1 MIPLDQI
8 QYVKQEADLK
18 KVVESLGVELRRAG
32 ANWVGKCP
40 FHNEKTG
47 SFTVHPRN
55 NHWKCYGCNE
65 GGNAIDFVMKKKGCD
80 FVEAVKYVADIIGYT
95 LTDDYHETTEQR
107 QVRERKMEQVDV
119 NKLAVVWFQNRLME
133 NKQALAYIN
142 ERGWSDETLQQWE
155 IGYAP
160 NDWNALW
167 DYLRKEK
174 KVPYDVLTR
183 STLFKKNKNGTGY
196 YCRFRDRIMF
206 PILST
211 GGEPIAFSGR
221 IVPWYQA
228 EPSEKVAK
236 YINSTGD
243 EDDRNTIY
251 VKGETLF
258 GWNFARAEA
267 SKLGEVVLVEGNPD
281 VIKMHQLGIRNVVA
295 ACGTAL
301 TKKHAA
307 ILAKTVSRAV
317 LLYDSDPAGQN
328 ATEKNGKVLLES
340 GVMTYTLTIPDDTYK
355 VKDLREDKGKEKWEG
370 VIVDEA
376 KDDWVVYVV
385 KGEEKPLVAG
395 YSDGERFYNI
405 KGEEVEKLVWPK
417 ATPEPY
423 YNGKKQDPDTFFKNA
438 DHFRDFTKKRKSW
451 FVYVAEKRKVAMGD
465 DPDPAEVATVAAE
478 LAKLLLTRDEGEH
491 MGYVD
496 QLAKIIPPKK
506 VWNAAIK
513 QAKQKTTKELNSA
526 GFDKEQEKMIDE
538 YGFFVRNHCYHVIA
552 NQDGGYRQVSN
563 FELEPLFHIESTI
576 NAKRLY
582 RLTNNRGIRR
592 ELEIAQKDMVSLTA
606 FKTKVESFGNFLFTG
621 TDGDLNKIKAY
632 LYEHT
637 KTCREVEQL
646 GWQREGFW
654 AWSNGVLD
662 DNGEM
667 RSIDELGS
675 VEAKGQWYYL
685 PALSSFFKADTQ
697 LFQFERRFIHTP
709 SGTDLN
715 TLAEKM
721 LVVYSDNA
729 IVGIGYTLATLFRD
743 YIFRRF
749 NSFPMLNI
757 FGQKGT
763 GKTEMAITL
772 LHLFGNHADGLN
784 MTNATLPAL
793 ADHVSHCRNALVHID
808 EYKNSVEYD
817 KIEFLKGLYDGTGRS
832 RMNMDRD
839 KKKEMTPVDCGII
852 LTGQERTTADNALFS
867 RVIYITVSQTV
878 FSAEQ
883 NAAYEDLKR
892 YEKQGLTCITNE
904 LLAQREWVLEN
915 YEKQL
920 AITKEEMRQATDTRH
935 IEGRILQNWTMVL
948 AMLRT
953 LEGRIALP
961 FSYDQDLKVFV
972 EGMERQNGE
981 VKSSNEIA
989 NFWVAVETMLTNGD
1003 IETGYDLK
1011 LYFGKSDVRCH
1022 KGSGESRQEMNYSQ
1036 TYDVIYLSTSRVFKL
1051 YAKLMKGTKDSKS
1064 SIIDEGSLR
1073 HYLTAQDEYM
1083 GECVKMFKVPT
1094 RLRQNPSEGKSFTV
1108 SGQAL
1113 TVLQKANRSL
1123 VFNYAK
1129 LVENYG
1135 IDLNVESKID
1145 EDNPAN
1151 DVEVPY

>member
-8 QYVKQEADLK
+8 QQIKQEAELK
-18 KVVESLGVELRRAG
+18 QVVESLGVELKRAG
-32 ANWVGKCP
+32 ANYVGRCP

-47 SFTVHPRN
+47 SFYVHPRN
-55 NHWKCYGCNE
+55 QHWKCYGCGE

-80 FVEAVKYVADIIGYT
+80 FTEAVKYVADVIGFT
-95 LTDDYHETTEQR
+95 ITDDYHETAEQR
-107 QVRERKMEQVDV
+107 QVRERKMQQVDV
-119 NKLAVVWFQNRLME
+119 NKLAVVWFQEQLRNNEEAM
-133 NKQALAYIN
+133 AYVKS
-142 ERGWSDETLQQWE
+142 RGWSDETLQQWE

-160 NDWNALW
+160 DDWSALFEW
-167 DYLRKEK
+167 LRKEK
-174 KVPYDVLTR
+174 KVAYDVLTR
-183 STLFKKNKNGTGY
+183 STLFGKSKQGTY
-196 YCRFRDRIMF
+196 YSVFRDRIMF
-206 PILST
+206 PILNAS
-211 GGEPIAFSGR
+211 GDPVAFSGR
-221 IVPWYQA
+221 ILHG
-228 EPSEKVAK
+228 ETEKNRGK
-236 YINSTGD
+236 YINSSGNEKD
-243 EDDRNTIY
+243 PNNIY

-258 GWNFARAEA
+258 GWNFARRTAVDQ
-267 SKLGEVVLVEGNPD
+267 GEVVLVEGNPD
-281 VIKMHQLGIRNVVA
+281 TIKMHQIGIGNVVA

-301 TKKHAA
+301 TPMQAKTLARSVRQA
-307 ILAKTVSRAV
+307 IL
-317 LLYDSDPAGQN
+317 LSDNDKAGQK
-328 ATEKNGKVLLES
+328 ATERNGRVLLEA
-340 GVMTYTLTIPDDTYK
+340 GVMVYTLTIP
-355 VKDLREDKGKEKWEG
+355 EQEG
-370 VIVDEA
+370 E
-376 KDDWVVYVV
+376 
-385 KGEEKPLVAG
+385 
-395 YSDGERFYNI
+395 
-405 KGEEVEKLVWPK
+405 
-417 ATPEPY
+417 
-423 YNGKKQDPDTFFKNA
+423 KQDPDTFFRDG
-438 DHFRDFTKKRKSW
+438 DHFREFKKTRKSW
-451 FVYVAEKRKVAMGD
+451 FQYIAERRKAEIGA

-478 LAKLLLTRDEGEH
+478 LAKLLLTRDEGER

-513 QAKQKTTKELNSA
+513 QANQKTTKELNSA

-538 YGFFVRNHCYHVIA
+538 YGFFVRNHCYHIIA

-721 LVVYSDNA
+721 LVVYGDNA

-867 RVIYITVSQTV
+867 RVIYLTVSQTV

-961 FSYDQDLKVFV
+961 FNYDQALKVFV
-972 EGMERQNGE
+972 EGMERQNSE

-1022 KGSGESRQEMNYSQ
+1022 KGSGVSRQEMNYSQ

-1094 RLRQNPSEGKSFTV
+1094 RLRQNPGEGKSFTE

-1135 IDLNVESKID
+1135 IDLNVESKMD

>member
-8 QYVKQEADLK
+8 QQIKQEAELK
-18 KVVESLGVELRRAG
+18 QVVESLGVELKRAG
-32 ANWVGKCP
+32 ANYVGRCP

-47 SFTVHPRN
+47 SFYVHPRN
-55 NHWKCYGCNE
+55 QHWKCYGCGE

-80 FVEAVKYVADIIGYT
+80 FTEAVKYVADVIGFT
-95 LTDDYHETTEQR
+95 ITDDYHETAEQR
-107 QVRERKMEQVDV
+107 QVRERKMQQVDV
-119 NKLAVVWFQNRLME
+119 NRLAVVWFQEQLRN
-133 NKQALAYIN
+133 NKEAMAYVKS
-142 ERGWSDETLQQWE
+142 RGWSDETLQQWE

-160 NDWNALW
+160 DDWSALFEW
-167 DYLRKEK
+167 LRKEK
-174 KVPYDVLTR
+174 KVAYDVLTR
-183 STLFKKNKNGTGY
+183 STLFGKSKQGTY
-196 YCRFRDRIMF
+196 YSVFRDRIMF
-206 PILST
+206 PILNAS
-211 GGEPIAFSGR
+211 GDPVAFSGR
-221 IVPWYQA
+221 ILHG
-228 EPSEKVAK
+228 ETEKNRGK
-236 YINSTGD
+236 YINSSGNEKD
-243 EDDRNTIY
+243 PNNIY

-258 GWNFARAEA
+258 GWNFARRTAVDQ
-267 SKLGEVVLVEGNPD
+267 GEVVLVEGNPD
-281 VIKMHQLGIRNVVA
+281 TIKMHQIGICNVVA

-301 TKKHAA
+301 TPMQAKT
-307 ILAKTVSRAV
+307 LAKNVRQAI
-317 LLYDSDPAGQN
+317 LLYDSDKAGQK
-328 ATEKNGKVLLES
+328 ATERNGRVLLEA
-340 GVMTYTLTIPDDTYK
+340 GVMVYTLTIP
-355 VKDLREDKGKEKWEG
+355 EQEG
-370 VIVDEA
+370 E
-376 KDDWVVYVV
+376 
-385 KGEEKPLVAG
+385 
-395 YSDGERFYNI
+395 
-405 KGEEVEKLVWPK
+405 
-417 ATPEPY
+417 
-423 YNGKKQDPDTFFKNA
+423 KQDPDTFFRDG
-438 DHFRDFTKKRKSW
+438 DHFREFKKTRKSW
-451 FVYVAEKRKVAMGD
+451 FQYIAERRKAEIGA

-478 LAKLLLTRDEGEH
+478 LAKLLLTRDEGER

-513 QAKQKTTKELNSA
+513 QANQKTTKELNNA

-538 YGFFVRNHCYHVIA
+538 YGFFVRNHCYHIIA

-721 LVVYSDNA
+721 LVVYGDNA

-867 RVIYITVSQTV
+867 RVIYLTVSQTV

-961 FSYDQDLKVFV
+961 FNYDQALKVFV

-1022 KGSGESRQEMNYSQ
+1022 KGSGVSRQEMNYSQ

-1094 RLRQNPSEGKSFTV
+1094 RLRQNPGEGRSFTE

-1113 TVLQKANRSL
+1113 QVLQKANRSL

-1135 IDLNVESKID
+1135 IDLKVESKVD
-1145 EDNPAN
+1145 EDNPVN
-1151 DVEVPY
+1151 DIEVPY

>member
-32 ANWVGKCP
+32 ANWVGRCP

-55 NHWKCYGCNE
+55 NHWKCYGCGE

-80 FVEAVKYVADIIGYT
+80 FIEAVKYVADIIGYT
-95 LTDDYHETTEQR
+95 LTDDYHETAEQR

-119 NKLAVVWFQNRLME
+119 NKLAVVWFQNQLKA
-133 NKQALAYIN
+133 NKQALAYVK
-142 ERGWSDETLQQWE
+142 ERGWNDDTVQQWE

-160 NDWNALW
+160 SDWNALW
-167 DYLRKEK
+167 DFLRKEK

-183 STLFKKNKNGTGY
+183 STLFKQNKNGTGY

-221 IVPWYQA
+221 IVPWYQV
-228 EPSEKVAK
+228 EPGEKVAK

-317 LLYDSDPAGQN
+317 LLYDSDSAGQK

-340 GVMTYTLTIPDDTYK
+340 GVMAYTLTIPDT
-355 VKDLREDKGKEKWEG
+355 
-370 VIVDEA
+370 VDEA
-376 KDDWVVYVV
+376 T
-385 KGEEKPLVAG
+385 GEVA
-395 YSDGERFYNI
+395 
-405 KGEEVEKLVWPK
+405 
-417 ATPEPY
+417 
-423 YNGKKQDPDTFFKNA
+423 KQDPDTFFENA
-438 DHFRDFTKKRKSW
+438 DHFRDFAKMRKSW
-451 FVYVAEKRKVAMGD
+451 FVYVAEKRKAAMGD
-465 DPDPAEVATVAAE
+465 DPDPTEVSGVASE
-478 LAKLLLTRDEGEH
+478 LAPLLLKREEGER
-491 MGYVD
+491 MGHID

-506 VWNAAIK
+506 VWNAAMK
-513 QAKQKTTKELNSA
+513 QADRKQTREVNEQGYTKEQVA
-526 GFDKEQEKMIDE
+526 MIDE
-538 YGFFVRNHCYHVIA
+538 YRFCEKNNGYCMQR
-552 NQDGGYRQVSN
+552 DLEGGYRVVSN
-563 FELEPLFHIESTI
+563 FVLQPLFHIESTV

-582 RLTNNRGIRR
+582 RMTNNKGLVQD
-592 ELEIAQKDMVSLTA
+592 LEIPQKDMVSLAA
-606 FKTKVESFGNFLFTG
+606 FQTRVESAGNFIFEG
-621 TDGDLNKIKAY
+621 SNSDLMTIKRY

-637 KTCREVEQL
+637 KTCKEVEQL

-654 AWSNGVLD
+654 AWSNGILDEQNEFRTLD
-662 DNGEM
+662 D
-667 RSIDELGS
+667 LGT
-675 VEAKGQWYYL
+675 VEVRKQWYYL
-685 PALSSFFKADTQ
+685 PALSSFYKADTQ
-697 LFQFERRFIHTP
+697 LFQFERRFIHTG
-709 SGTDLN
+709 SSADLH
-715 TLAEKM
+715 TLASKM
-721 LVVYSDNA
+721 LTVYGDNA
-729 IVGIGYTLATLFRD
+729 VVGIGFYLTTLFRD
-743 YIFRRF
+743 FIFRRF
-749 NSFPMLNI
+749 NSFPILNI

-772 LHLFGNHADGLN
+772 LKLFGNHGDGLN
-784 MTNATLPAL
+784 MTNSTLPAM

-867 RVIYITVSQTV
+867 RVIYLTVSQTV

-883 NAAYEDLKR
+883 NAAYEDLKK

-904 LLAQREWVLEN
+904 LLAQREYVLAN

-920 AITKEEMRQATDTRH
+920 ANTKEELRQATDTRH

-953 LEGRIALP
+953 LDGRVALP
-961 FSYDQDLKVFV
+961 FDYGKALSVFV
-972 EGMERQNGE
+972 NGMERQNGE

-1003 IETGYDLK
+1003 IETNYDLK
-1011 LYFGKSDVRCH
+1011 LYFGKSDVTAY
-1022 KGSGESRQEMNYSQ
+1022 KGSGVNRQPINYSQ
-1036 TYDVIYLSTSRVFKL
+1036 PLDVVYLSTSRVFKL
-1051 YAKLMKGTKDSKS
+1051 YAKLMKGTKDNKS

-1083 GECVKMFKVPT
+1083 GECVKQFRVPT
-1094 RLRQNPSEGKSFTV
+1094 RLRDNPNNGKSFTE
-1108 SGQAL
+1108 SGQQVTA
-1113 TVLQKANRSL
+1113 LQKANRSL

-1135 IDLNVESKID
+1135 IDLNVESQVD
-1145 EDNPAN
+1145 EDSDINN
-1151 DVEVPY
+1151 IEKPY

>member
-80 FVEAVKYVADIIGYT
+80 FIEAVKYVADIIGYT
-95 LTDDYHETTEQR
+95 LTDDYHETAEQR

-119 NKLAVVWFQNRLME
+119 NKLAVVWFQNRLRE
-133 NKQALAYIN
+133 NKQALAYIK

-183 STLFKKNKNGTGY
+183 STLFKQNKNGTGY
-196 YCRFRDRIMF
+196 YSRFRDRIMF

-228 EPSEKVAK
+228 EQGEKVAK

-317 LLYDSDPAGQN
+317 LLYDSDSAGQK

-340 GVMTYTLTIPDDTYK
+340 GVMTYTLTIPDT
-355 VKDLREDKGKEKWEG
+355 
-370 VIVDEA
+370 VDEA
-376 KDDWVVYVV
+376 T
-385 KGEEKPLVAG
+385 GEVA
-395 YSDGERFYNI
+395 
-405 KGEEVEKLVWPK
+405 
-417 ATPEPY
+417 
-423 YNGKKQDPDTFFKNA
+423 KQDPDTFFESA
-438 DHFRDFTKKRKSW
+438 DHFRDFTKMRKSW
-451 FVYVAEKRKVAMGD
+451 FVYVAEKRKAAMGD
-465 DPDPAEVATVAAE
+465 DPDPTEVSGVASE
-478 LAKLLLTRDEGEH
+478 LAPLLLKREEGER
-491 MGYVD
+491 MGHID

-506 VWNAAIK
+506 VWNAALK
-513 QAKQKTTKELNSA
+513 QADRKQTREVNEQGYTKEQVA
-526 GFDKEQEKMIDE
+526 MIDE
-538 YGFFVRNHCYHVIA
+538 YRFCEKNNGYCMQR
-552 NQDGGYRQVSN
+552 DLEGGYRVVSN
-563 FELEPLFHIESTI
+563 FVLQPLFHIESTV

-582 RLTNNRGIRR
+582 RMTNNKGLVQD
-592 ELEIAQKDMVSLTA
+592 LEIPQKDMVSLAA
-606 FKTKVESFGNFLFTG
+606 FQTRVESAGNFIFEG
-621 TDGDLNKIKAY
+621 SNSDLMTIKRY

-637 KTCREVEQL
+637 KTCKEVEQL

-654 AWSNGVLD
+654 AWSNGILDEQNEFRTLD
-662 DNGEM
+662 D
-667 RSIDELGS
+667 LGT
-675 VEAKGQWYYL
+675 VEVRKQWYYL
-685 PALSSFFKADTQ
+685 PALSSFYKADTQ
-697 LFQFERRFIHTP
+697 LFQFERRFIHTG
-709 SGTDLN
+709 SSADLH
-715 TLAEKM
+715 TLASKM
-721 LVVYSDNA
+721 LTVYGDNA
-729 IVGIGYTLATLFRD
+729 VVGIGFYLTTLFRD
-743 YIFRRF
+743 FIFRRF
-749 NSFPMLNI
+749 NSFPILNI

-772 LHLFGNHADGLN
+772 LKLFGNHGDGLN
-784 MTNATLPAL
+784 MTNSTLPAM

-867 RVIYITVSQTV
+867 RVIYLTVSQTV

-883 NAAYEDLKR
+883 NAAYEDLKK

-904 LLAQREWVLEN
+904 LLAQREYVLAN

-920 AITKEEMRQATDTRH
+920 ANTKEELRQATDTRH

-953 LEGRIALP
+953 LDGRIELP
-961 FSYDQDLKVFV
+961 FDYNKALSVFV
-972 EGMERQNGE
+972 NGMERQNGE

-1003 IETGYDLK
+1003 IETNYDLK
-1011 LYFGKSDVRCH
+1011 LYFGKNDVKCY
-1022 KGSGESRQEMNYSQ
+1022 KGSGVSRQEVCYSQ
-1036 TYDVIYLSTSRVFKL
+1036 PLDVVYLSTSRVFKL
-1051 YAKLMKGTKDSKS
+1051 YAKLMKGTKDNKS

-1083 GECVKMFKVPT
+1083 GECVKQFRVPI
-1094 RLRQNPSEGKSFTV
+1094 RLRQNPGEGREFNEGGTELR
-1108 SGQAL
+1108 A
-1113 TVLQKANRSL
+1113 LQKANRSL

-1135 IDLNVESKID
+1135 IDLNVESRVD
-1145 EDNPAN
+1145 EDSEINN
-1151 DVEVPY
+1151 IEKPY

>member
-8 QYVKQEADLK
+8 QQIKQEAELK
-18 KVVESLGVELRRAG
+18 QVVESLGVELKRAG
-32 ANWVGKCP
+32 ANYVGRCP

-47 SFTVHPRN
+47 SFYVHPRN
-55 NHWKCYGCNE
+55 QHWKCYGCGE

-80 FVEAVKYVADIIGYT
+80 FTEAVKYVADVIGFT
-95 LTDDYHETTEQR
+95 ITDDYHETAEQR
-107 QVRERKMEQVDV
+107 QVRERKMQQVDV
-119 NKLAVVWFQNRLME
+119 NRLAVVWFQEQLRN
-133 NKQALAYIN
+133 NKEAMAYVKS
-142 ERGWSDETLQQWE
+142 RGWSDETLQQWE

-160 NDWNALW
+160 DDWSALFEW
-167 DYLRKEK
+167 LRKEK
-174 KVPYDVLTR
+174 KVAYDVLTR
-183 STLFKKNKNGTGY
+183 STLFGKSKQGTY
-196 YCRFRDRIMF
+196 YSVFRDRIMF
-206 PILST
+206 PILNAS
-211 GGEPIAFSGR
+211 GDPVAFSGR
-221 IVPWYQA
+221 ILHG
-228 EPSEKVAK
+228 ETEKNRGK
-236 YINSTGD
+236 YINSSGNEKD
-243 EDDRNTIY
+243 PNNIY

-258 GWNFARAEA
+258 GWNFARRTAVDQ
-267 SKLGEVVLVEGNPD
+267 GEVVLVEGNPD
-281 VIKMHQLGIRNVVA
+281 TIKMHQIGICNVVA

-301 TKKHAA
+301 TPMQAKT
-307 ILAKTVSRAV
+307 LAKNVRQAI
-317 LLYDSDPAGQN
+317 LLYDSDKAGQK
-328 ATEKNGKVLLES
+328 ATERNGRVLLEA
-340 GVMTYTLTIPDDTYK
+340 GVMVYTLTIP
-355 VKDLREDKGKEKWEG
+355 EQEG
-370 VIVDEA
+370 E
-376 KDDWVVYVV
+376 
-385 KGEEKPLVAG
+385 
-395 YSDGERFYNI
+395 
-405 KGEEVEKLVWPK
+405 
-417 ATPEPY
+417 
-423 YNGKKQDPDTFFKNA
+423 KQDPDTFFRDG
-438 DHFRDFTKKRKSW
+438 DHFREFKKTRKSW
-451 FVYVAEKRKVAMGD
+451 FQYIAERRKAEIGA

-478 LAKLLLTRDEGEH
+478 LAKLLLTRDEGER

-513 QAKQKTTKELNSA
+513 QANQKTTKELNSA

-538 YGFFVRNHCYHVIA
+538 YGFFVRNHCYHIIA

-721 LVVYSDNA
+721 LVVYGDNA

-867 RVIYITVSQTV
+867 RVIYLTVSQTV

-961 FSYDQDLKVFV
+961 FNYDQALKVFV

-1022 KGSGESRQEMNYSQ
+1022 KGSGVSRQEMNYSQ

-1094 RLRQNPSEGKSFTV
+1094 RLRQNPGEGRSFTE

-1113 TVLQKANRSL
+1113 QVLQKANRSL

-1135 IDLNVESKID
+1135 IDLKVESKVD
-1145 EDNPAN
+1145 EDNPVN

>member
-8 QYVKQEADLK
+8 QQIKQEAELK
-18 KVVESLGVELRRAG
+18 QVVESLGVELKRAG
-32 ANWVGKCP
+32 ANYVGRCP

-47 SFTVHPRN
+47 SFYVHPRN
-55 NHWKCYGCNE
+55 QHWKCYGCGE

-80 FVEAVKYVADIIGYT
+80 FTEAVKYVADVIGFT
-95 LTDDYHETTEQR
+95 ITDDYHETAEQR
-107 QVRERKMEQVDV
+107 QVRERKMQQVDV
-119 NKLAVVWFQNRLME
+119 NRLAVVWFQEQLRK
-133 NKQALAYIN
+133 NKEAMAYVKS
-142 ERGWSDETLQQWE
+142 RGWSDETLQQWE

-160 NDWNALW
+160 DDWSALFEW
-167 DYLRKEK
+167 LRKEK
-174 KVPYDVLTR
+174 KVAYDVLTR
-183 STLFKKNKNGTGY
+183 STLFGKSKQGTY
-196 YCRFRDRIMF
+196 YSVFRDRIMF
-206 PILST
+206 PILNAS
-211 GGEPIAFSGR
+211 GDPVAFSGR
-221 IVPWYQA
+221 ILHG
-228 EPSEKVAK
+228 ETEKNRGK
-236 YINSTGD
+236 YINSSGNEQD
-243 EDDRNTIY
+243 PNNIY

-258 GWNFARAEA
+258 GWNFARRTAVDQ
-267 SKLGEVVLVEGNPD
+267 GEVVLVEGNPD
-281 VIKMHQLGIRNVVA
+281 TIKMHQIGIGNVVA

-301 TKKHAA
+301 TPMQAKT
-307 ILAKTVSRAV
+307 LAKSVRQAI
-317 LLYDSDPAGQN
+317 LLYDSDKAGQK
-328 ATEKNGKVLLES
+328 ATERNGRVLLEA
-340 GVMTYTLTIPDDTYK
+340 GVMVYTLTIP
-355 VKDLREDKGKEKWEG
+355 EQEG
-370 VIVDEA
+370 E
-376 KDDWVVYVV
+376 
-385 KGEEKPLVAG
+385 
-395 YSDGERFYNI
+395 
-405 KGEEVEKLVWPK
+405 
-417 ATPEPY
+417 
-423 YNGKKQDPDTFFKNA
+423 KQDPDTFFRDG
-438 DHFRDFTKKRKSW
+438 DHFREFKKTRKSW
-451 FVYVAEKRKVAMGD
+451 FQYIAERRKAEIGA

-478 LAKLLLTRDEGEH
+478 LAKLLLTRDEGER

-513 QAKQKTTKELNSA
+513 QANQKTTKELNSA

-538 YGFFVRNHCYHVIA
+538 YGFFVRNHCYHIIA

-721 LVVYSDNA
+721 LVVYGDNA

-867 RVIYITVSQTV
+867 RVIYLTVSQTV

-961 FSYDQDLKVFV
+961 FNYDQALKVFV

-1022 KGSGESRQEMNYSQ
+1022 KGSGVSRQEMNYSQ

-1094 RLRQNPSEGKSFTV
+1094 RLRQNPGEGRSFTE

-1113 TVLQKANRSL
+1113 QVLQKANRSL

-1135 IDLNVESKID
+1135 IDLNVESKVD
-1145 EDNPAN
+1145 EDNPVN

>member
-55 NHWKCYGCNE
+55 NHWKCYGCGE

-80 FVEAVKYVADIIGYT
+80 FIEAVKYVADIIGYT
-95 LTDDYHETTEQR
+95 LTDDYHETAEQR

-119 NKLAVVWFQNRLME
+119 NKLAVVWFQNRLRE
-133 NKQALAYIN
+133 NKQALAYIK

-183 STLFKKNKNGTGY
+183 STLFKQNKNGTGY

-206 PILST
+206 PILNT

-228 EPSEKVAK
+228 EPGEKVAK

-243 EDDRNTIY
+243 EDDKNNIY

-317 LLYDSDPAGQN
+317 LLYDSDSAGQK

-340 GVMTYTLTIPDDTYK
+340 GVMAYTLTIPDT
-355 VKDLREDKGKEKWEG
+355 
-370 VIVDEA
+370 VDEA
-376 KDDWVVYVV
+376 T
-385 KGEEKPLVAG
+385 GEVA
-395 YSDGERFYNI
+395 
-405 KGEEVEKLVWPK
+405 
-417 ATPEPY
+417 
-423 YNGKKQDPDTFFKNA
+423 KQDPDTFFENA
-438 DHFRDFTKKRKSW
+438 DHFRDFAKMRKSW
-451 FVYVAEKRKVAMGD
+451 FVYVAEKRKAAMGE
-465 DPDPAEVATVAAE
+465 DPDPTEVSNAASE
-478 LAKLLLTRDEGEH
+478 LAPLLLKREEGER
-491 MGYVD
+491 MGHID

-506 VWNAAIK
+506 VWNAALK
-513 QAKQKTTKELNSA
+513 QADRKQTREVNEQGYTKEQVA
-526 GFDKEQEKMIDE
+526 MIDE
-538 YGFFVRNHCYHVIA
+538 YRFCEKNNGYCMQR
-552 NQDGGYRQVSN
+552 DLEGGYRVVSN
-563 FELEPLFHIESTI
+563 FVLQPLFHIESTV

-582 RLTNNRGIRR
+582 RMTNNKGLVQD
-592 ELEIAQKDMVSLTA
+592 LEIPQKDMVSLAA
-606 FKTKVESFGNFLFTG
+606 FQTRVESAGNFIFEG
-621 TDGDLNKIKAY
+621 SNSDLMTIKRY

-637 KTCREVEQL
+637 KTCKEVEQL

-654 AWSNGVLD
+654 AWSNGILDEQNEFRTLD
-662 DNGEM
+662 D
-667 RSIDELGS
+667 LGT
-675 VEAKGQWYYL
+675 VEVRKQWYYL
-685 PALSSFFKADTQ
+685 PALSSFYKADTQ
-697 LFQFERRFIHTP
+697 LFQFERRFIHTG
-709 SGTDLN
+709 SSADLHI
-715 TLAEKM
+715 LASKM
-721 LVVYSDNA
+721 LTVYGDNA
-729 IVGIGYTLATLFRD
+729 VVGIGFYLTTLFRD
-743 YIFRRF
+743 FIFRRF
-749 NSFPMLNI
+749 NSFPILNI

-772 LHLFGNHADGLN
+772 LKLFGNHGDGLN
-784 MTNATLPAL
+784 MTNSTLPAM

-867 RVIYITVSQTV
+867 RVIYLTVSQTV

-883 NAAYEDLKR
+883 NAAYEDLKK

-904 LLAQREWVLEN
+904 LLAQREYVLAN

-920 AITKEEMRQATDTRH
+920 ANTKEELRQATDTRH

-953 LEGRIALP
+953 LDGRIELP
-961 FSYDQDLKVFV
+961 FDYSKALSVFIN
-972 EGMERQNGE
+972 GMERQNGE

-1003 IETGYDLK
+1003 IETNYDLK
-1011 LYFGKSDVRCH
+1011 LYFGKSDVTAY
-1022 KGSGESRQEMNYSQ
+1022 KGSGVNRQPINYSQ
-1036 TYDVIYLSTSRVFKL
+1036 PLDVVYLSTSRVFKL
-1051 YAKLMKGTKDSKS
+1051 YAKLMKGTKDNKS

-1083 GECVKMFKVPT
+1083 GECVKQFRVPT
-1094 RLRQNPSEGKSFTV
+1094 RLRDNPNNGKSFTE
-1108 SGQAL
+1108 SGQQVTA
-1113 TVLQKANRSL
+1113 LQKANRSL

-1135 IDLNVESKID
+1135 IDLNVESQVD
-1145 EDNPAN
+1145 EDSEINN
-1151 DVEVPY
+1151 IEKPY

>member
-8 QYVKQEADLK
+8 QQIKQEAELK
-18 KVVESLGVELRRAG
+18 QVVESLGVELKRAG
-32 ANWVGKCP
+32 ANYVGRCP

-47 SFTVHPRN
+47 SFYVHPRN
-55 NHWKCYGCNE
+55 QHWKCYGCGE

-80 FVEAVKYVADIIGYT
+80 FTEAVKYVADVIGFT
-95 LTDDYHETTEQR
+95 ITDDYHETAEQR
-107 QVRERKMEQVDV
+107 QVRERKMQQVDV
-119 NKLAVVWFQNRLME
+119 NRLAVVWFQEQLRN
-133 NKQALAYIN
+133 NKEAMAYVKS
-142 ERGWSDETLQQWE
+142 RGWSDETMQQWE

-160 NDWNALW
+160 DDWSALFEW
-167 DYLRKEK
+167 LRKEK
-174 KVPYDVLTR
+174 KVAYDVLTR
-183 STLFKKNKNGTGY
+183 STLFGKSKQDTY
-196 YCRFRDRIMF
+196 YSVFRDRIMF
-206 PILST
+206 PILNAS
-211 GGEPIAFSGR
+211 GDPVAFSGR
-221 IVPWYQA
+221 ILHG
-228 EPSEKVAK
+228 ETEKNRGK
-236 YINSTGD
+236 YINSSGNGQD
-243 EDDRNTIY
+243 PNNIY

-258 GWNFARAEA
+258 GWNFARRTAVDQ
-267 SKLGEVVLVEGNPD
+267 GEVVLVEGNPD
-281 VIKMHQLGIRNVVA
+281 TIKMHQIGICNVVA

-301 TKKHAA
+301 TPMQAKT
-307 ILAKTVSRAV
+307 LAKSVRQAI
-317 LLYDSDPAGQN
+317 LLYDSDKAGQK
-328 ATEKNGKVLLES
+328 ATERNGRVLLEA
-340 GVMTYTLTIPDDTYK
+340 GVMVYTLTIP
-355 VKDLREDKGKEKWEG
+355 EQEG
-370 VIVDEA
+370 E
-376 KDDWVVYVV
+376 
-385 KGEEKPLVAG
+385 
-395 YSDGERFYNI
+395 
-405 KGEEVEKLVWPK
+405 
-417 ATPEPY
+417 
-423 YNGKKQDPDTFFKNA
+423 KQDPDTFFRDG
-438 DHFRDFTKKRKSW
+438 DHFREFKKTRKSW
-451 FVYVAEKRKVAMGD
+451 FQYIAERRKAEIGA

-478 LAKLLLTRDEGEH
+478 LAKLLLTRDEGER

-513 QAKQKTTKELNSA
+513 QANQKTTKELNSA

-538 YGFFVRNHCYHVIA
+538 YGFFVRNHCYHIIA
-552 NQDGGYRQVSN
+552 TQDGGYRQVSN
-563 FELEPLFHIESTI
+563 FEMEPLFHIESTI

-721 LVVYSDNA
+721 LVVYGDNA

-743 YIFRRF
+743 YIFHRF

-867 RVIYITVSQTV
+867 RVIYLTVSQTV

-920 AITKEEMRQATDTRH
+920 AVTKEEMRQATDTRH

-961 FSYDQDLKVFV
+961 FSYDQALKVFV

-1022 KGSGESRQEMNYSQ
+1022 KGNGVSHQEMNYSQ

-1094 RLRQNPSEGKSFTV
+1094 RLRQNPGEGKSFTE

-1135 IDLNVESKID
+1135 IDLNVESKMD
-1145 EDNPAN
+1145 EDNPAK
-1151 DVEVPY
+1151 DMEVPY

>member
-8 QYVKQEADLK
+8 QQIKQEAELK
-18 KVVESLGVELRRAG
+18 QVVESLGVELKRAG
-32 ANWVGKCP
+32 ANYVGRCP

-47 SFTVHPRN
+47 SFYVHPRN
-55 NHWKCYGCNE
+55 QHWKCYGCGE

-80 FVEAVKYVADIIGYT
+80 FTEAVKYVADVIGFT
-95 LTDDYHETTEQR
+95 ITDDYHETAEQR
-107 QVRERKMEQVDV
+107 QVRERKMQQVDV
-119 NKLAVVWFQNRLME
+119 NRLAVVWFQEQLRN
-133 NKQALAYIN
+133 NKEAMAYVKS
-142 ERGWSDETLQQWE
+142 RGWSDETLQQWE

-160 NDWNALW
+160 DDWSALFEW
-167 DYLRKEK
+167 LRKEK
-174 KVPYDVLTR
+174 KVAYDVLTR
-183 STLFKKNKNGTGY
+183 STLFGKSKQGTY
-196 YCRFRDRIMF
+196 YSVFRDRIMF
-206 PILST
+206 PILNAS
-211 GGEPIAFSGR
+211 GDPVAFSGR
-221 IVPWYQA
+221 ILHG
-228 EPSEKVAK
+228 ETEKNRGK
-236 YINSTGD
+236 YINSSGNEQD
-243 EDDRNTIY
+243 PNNIY

-258 GWNFARAEA
+258 GWNFARRTAVDQ
-267 SKLGEVVLVEGNPD
+267 GEVVLVEGNPD
-281 VIKMHQLGIRNVVA
+281 TIKMHQIGICNVVA

-301 TKKHAA
+301 TPMQAKT
-307 ILAKTVSRAV
+307 LAKSVRQAI
-317 LLYDSDPAGQN
+317 LLYDSDKAGQK
-328 ATEKNGKVLLES
+328 ATERNGRVLLEA
-340 GVMTYTLTIPDDTYK
+340 GVMVYTLTIP
-355 VKDLREDKGKEKWEG
+355 EQEG
-370 VIVDEA
+370 E
-376 KDDWVVYVV
+376 
-385 KGEEKPLVAG
+385 
-395 YSDGERFYNI
+395 
-405 KGEEVEKLVWPK
+405 
-417 ATPEPY
+417 
-423 YNGKKQDPDTFFKNA
+423 KQDPDTFFRDG
-438 DHFRDFTKKRKSW
+438 DHFREFKKTRKSW
-451 FVYVAEKRKVAMGD
+451 FQYIAERRKAEIGA

-478 LAKLLLTRDEGEH
+478 LAKLLLTRDEGER

-513 QAKQKTTKELNSA
+513 QANQKTTKELNSA

-538 YGFFVRNHCYHVIA
+538 YGFFVRNHCYHIIA

-721 LVVYSDNA
+721 LVVYGDNA

-867 RVIYITVSQTV
+867 RVIYLTVSQTV

-961 FSYDQDLKVFV
+961 FNYDQALKVFV

-1022 KGSGESRQEMNYSQ
+1022 KGSGVSRQEMNYSQ

-1094 RLRQNPSEGKSFTV
+1094 RLRQNPGEGRSFTE

-1113 TVLQKANRSL
+1113 QVLQKANRSL

-1135 IDLNVESKID
+1135 IDLKVESKVD
-1145 EDNPAN
+1145 EDNPVN

>member
-8 QYVKQEADLK
+8 QYIKQEADLK
-18 KVVESLGVELRRAG
+18 KVVENLGVKLKKTG
-32 ANWVGKCP
+32 AYYVGMCP

-47 SFTVHPRN
+47 SFTIYPRN
-55 NHWKCYGCNE
+55 NHWKCFGCGE
-65 GGNAIDFVMKKKGCD
+65 GGNAIDFVMKKQGCD
-80 FVEAVKYVADIIGYT
+80 FIEAVKYVADIIGYI

-133 NKQALAYIN
+133 NKQALAYIK

-174 KVPYDVLTR
+174 KVPYDTLTR
-183 STLFKKNKNGTGY
+183 STLFKQNKNGTGY

-228 EPSEKVAK
+228 EPGEKVAK

-307 ILAKTVSRAV
+307 TLAKTVSRAV
-317 LLYDSDPAGQN
+317 LLYDSDSAGQK

-340 GVMTYTLTIPDDTYK
+340 GVMAYTLTIPDT
-355 VKDLREDKGKEKWEG
+355 
-370 VIVDEA
+370 VDEA
-376 KDDWVVYVV
+376 T
-385 KGEEKPLVAG
+385 GEVA
-395 YSDGERFYNI
+395 
-405 KGEEVEKLVWPK
+405 
-417 ATPEPY
+417 
-423 YNGKKQDPDTFFKNA
+423 KQDPDTFFESA
-438 DHFRDFTKKRKSW
+438 DHFRDFTKMRKSW
-451 FVYVAEKRKVAMGD
+451 FAYVAEKRKAAMGD
-465 DPDPAEVATVAAE
+465 DPDPTEVSGVASE
-478 LAKLLLTRDEGEH
+478 LAPLLLKREEGER
-491 MGYVD
+491 MGHID

-506 VWNAAIK
+506 VWNAAMK
-513 QAKQKTTKELNSA
+513 QADRKQTREVNEQGYTKEQVA
-526 GFDKEQEKMIDE
+526 MIDE
-538 YGFFVRNHCYHVIA
+538 YRFCEKNNGYCMQR
-552 NQDGGYRQVSN
+552 DLEGGYRVVSN
-563 FELEPLFHIESTI
+563 FVLQPLFHIESTV

-582 RLTNNRGIRR
+582 RMTNNKGLVQD
-592 ELEIAQKDMVSLTA
+592 LEIPQKDMVSLAA
-606 FKTKVESFGNFLFTG
+606 FQTRVESAGNFIFEG
-621 TDGDLNKIKAY
+621 SNSDLMTIKRY

-637 KTCREVEQL
+637 KTCKEVEQL

-654 AWSNGVLD
+654 AWSNGILDEQNEFRTLD
-662 DNGEM
+662 D
-667 RSIDELGS
+667 LGT
-675 VEAKGQWYYL
+675 VEVRKQWYYL
-685 PALSSFFKADTQ
+685 PALSSFYKADTQ
-697 LFQFERRFIHTP
+697 LFQFERRFIHTG
-709 SGTDLN
+709 SSADLH
-715 TLAEKM
+715 TLASKM
-721 LVVYSDNA
+721 LTVYGDNA
-729 IVGIGYTLATLFRD
+729 VVGIGFYLTTLFRD
-743 YIFRRF
+743 FIFRRF
-749 NSFPMLNI
+749 NSFPILNI

-772 LHLFGNHADGLN
+772 LKLFGNHGDGLN
-784 MTNATLPAL
+784 MTNSTLPAM

-867 RVIYITVSQTV
+867 RVIYLTVSQTV

-883 NAAYEDLKR
+883 NAAYEDLKK

-904 LLAQREWVLEN
+904 LLAQREYVLAN

-920 AITKEEMRQATDTRH
+920 ANTKEELRQATDTRH

-953 LEGRIALP
+953 LDGRIELP
-961 FSYDQDLKVFV
+961 FNYSKALSVFV
-972 EGMERQNGE
+972 NGMERQNGE

-1003 IETGYDLK
+1003 IETNYDLK
-1011 LYFGKSDVRCH
+1011 LYFGKSDVTAY
-1022 KGSGESRQEMNYSQ
+1022 KGSGVNRQPINYSQ
-1036 TYDVIYLSTSRVFKL
+1036 PLDVVYLSTSRVFKL
-1051 YAKLMKGTKDSKS
+1051 YAKLMKGTKDNKS

-1083 GECVKMFKVPT
+1083 GECVKQFRVPT
-1094 RLRQNPSEGKSFTV
+1094 RLRDNPNNGKSFTE
-1108 SGQAL
+1108 SGQQVTA
-1113 TVLQKANRSL
+1113 LQKANRSL

-1135 IDLNVESKID
+1135 IDLNVESQVD
-1145 EDNPAN
+1145 EDSEINN
-1151 DVEVPY
+1151 TEVPY

>member
-8 QYVKQEADLK
+8 QQIKQEAELK
-18 KVVESLGVELRRAG
+18 QVVESLGVELKRAG
-32 ANWVGKCP
+32 ANYVGRCP

-47 SFTVHPRN
+47 SFYVHPRN
-55 NHWKCYGCNE
+55 QHWKCYGCGE

-80 FVEAVKYVADIIGYT
+80 FTEAVKYVADVIGFT
-95 LTDDYHETTEQR
+95 ITDDYHETAEQR
-107 QVRERKMEQVDV
+107 QVRERKMQQVDV
-119 NKLAVVWFQNRLME
+119 NRLAVVWFQEQLRKNEEAM
-133 NKQALAYIN
+133 AYVKS
-142 ERGWSDETLQQWE
+142 RGWSDETLQQWE

-160 NDWNALW
+160 DDWSALFEW
-167 DYLRKEK
+167 LRKEK
-174 KVPYDVLTR
+174 KVAYDVLTR
-183 STLFKKNKNGTGY
+183 STLFGKSKQGTY
-196 YCRFRDRIMF
+196 YSVFRDRIMF
-206 PILST
+206 PILNAS
-211 GGEPIAFSGR
+211 GDPVAFSGR
-221 IVPWYQA
+221 ILHG
-228 EPSEKVAK
+228 ETEKNKGK
-236 YINSTGD
+236 YINSSGNEQD
-243 EDDRNTIY
+243 PNNIY

-258 GWNFARAEA
+258 GWNFARRTAVDQ
-267 SKLGEVVLVEGNPD
+267 GEVVLVEGNPD
-281 VIKMHQLGIRNVVA
+281 TIKMHQIGIGNVVA

-301 TKKHAA
+301 TPMQAKT
-307 ILAKTVSRAV
+307 LAKSVRQAI
-317 LLYDSDPAGQN
+317 LLYDSDKAGQK
-328 ATEKNGKVLLES
+328 ATERNGRVLLEA
-340 GVMTYTLTIPDDTYK
+340 GVMVYTLTIP
-355 VKDLREDKGKEKWEG
+355 EQEG
-370 VIVDEA
+370 E
-376 KDDWVVYVV
+376 
-385 KGEEKPLVAG
+385 
-395 YSDGERFYNI
+395 
-405 KGEEVEKLVWPK
+405 
-417 ATPEPY
+417 
-423 YNGKKQDPDTFFKNA
+423 KQDPDTFFRDG
-438 DHFRDFTKKRKSW
+438 DHFREFKKTRKSW
-451 FVYVAEKRKVAMGD
+451 FQYIAERRKAEIGA
-465 DPDPAEVATVAAE
+465 DPDPAEVSTVAAE
-478 LAKLLLTRDEGEH
+478 LAKLLLTRDEGER

-513 QAKQKTTKELNSA
+513 QANQKTTKELNSA

-538 YGFFVRNHCYHVIA
+538 YGFFVRNHCYHIIA

-721 LVVYSDNA
+721 LVVYGDNA

-867 RVIYITVSQTV
+867 RVIYLTVSQTV

-920 AITKEEMRQATDTRH
+920 AVTKEEMRQATDTRH

-961 FSYDQDLKVFV
+961 FNYDQALKVFV

-1022 KGSGESRQEMNYSQ
+1022 KGSGVSRQEMNYSQ

-1094 RLRQNPSEGKSFTV
+1094 RLRQNPGEGRSFTE

-1113 TVLQKANRSL
+1113 QVLQKANRSL

-1135 IDLNVESKID
+1135 IDLNVESKVD